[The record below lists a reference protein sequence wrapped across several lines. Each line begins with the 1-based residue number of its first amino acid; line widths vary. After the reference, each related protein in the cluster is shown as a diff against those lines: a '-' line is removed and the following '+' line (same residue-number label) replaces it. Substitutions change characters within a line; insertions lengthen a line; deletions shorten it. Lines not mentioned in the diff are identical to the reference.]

1 MSTFSVNQ
9 VRQLY
14 VVKTVVDYA
23 ESSLPSAA
31 GAVRMQTQGGYM
43 WFDHY
48 GPGGLT
54 RSDLINLDHLKY
66 FKAVKSSAMASTMKK
81 ELITISNSALST
93 SATIAGQDY
102 ILKFEFSNWGTA
114 GIEDTYYKYATVRG
128 NGVDTASVFYEKLY
142 DSLVMNFAKESVPL
156 LKFGL
161 VGTVGGL
168 TIYTSDPSYTFI
180 VDTTEADTEAVAGV
194 ITIGSDGNDTA
205 AKFNADI
212 ATAGL
217 DDIIYVSDVGTT
229 VEDVPTATALTYTGL
244 WVEELE
250 QPWSLGSKSFHRLNY
265 NTRCNKIT
273 LATGEE
279 INWGTVA
286 ATTVDTTTVGN
297 GKLICDL
304 EWFTAGERGDIYR
317 GVSAPYYP
325 KTELLGEKDATYSL
339 IELGYAFYDS
349 GVNEFPSEKTMTFAV
364 KDETDGTPYNT
375 INSLINDIEAAATS
389 LPEVTDLS

>member
-14 VVKTVVDYA
+14 VVKTVVDYQS
-23 ESSLPSAA
+23 SSLPSAA

-48 GPGGLT
+48 GPDGLT

-81 ELITISNSALST
+81 ELITISNSALSS

-168 TIYTSDPSYTFI
+168 TIYTSDPSYTFK
-180 VDTTEADTEAVAGV
+180 VDTTETATAAAAGV
-194 ITIGSDGNDTA
+194 ITIGSSGNYTV

-212 ATAGL
+212 ATASL
-217 DDIIYVSDVGTT
+217 DDIIYVSAVGS
-229 VEDVPTATALTYTGL
+229 VEAVSTETALTYTGL

-317 GVSAPYYP
+317 GACVPYYP

-364 KDETDGTPYNT
+364 KDGAGADLYTN

-389 LPEVTDLS
+389 FTVADLS

>member
-14 VVKTVVDYA
+14 VVKTVVDY
-23 ESSLPSAA
+23 ESSSLPSAA

-66 FKAVKSSAMASTMKK
+66 FKAVKSSAMNSTMKK
-81 ELITISNSALST
+81 ELITISDSALST

-128 NGVDTASVFYEKLY
+128 NGVDTASAFYEKLY

-168 TIYTSDPSYTFI
+168 TIYTSDPSYTFK
-180 VDTTEADTEAVAGV
+180 VDTAEATTAVANGV
-194 ITIGSDGNDTA
+194 ITIGSDGNSTVA
-205 AKFNADI
+205 HFNADI

-217 DDIIYVSDVGTT
+217 DDIIYVSVVGS
-229 VEDVPTATALTYTGL
+229 VAGVSTATALTYTGL
-244 WVEELE
+244 WVEELQ

-286 ATTVDTTTVGN
+286 ATTVNTTTVGN

-317 GVSAPYYP
+317 GASAPYYP

-364 KDETDGTPYNT
+364 KDETDGTPYT
-375 INSLINDIEAAATS
+375 AINSLINDIEAAATS
-389 LPEVTDLS
+389 FTVADLS

>member
-1 MSTFSVNQ
+1 
-9 VRQLY
+9 
-14 VVKTVVDYA
+14 
-23 ESSLPSAA
+23 
-31 GAVRMQTQGGYM
+31 
-43 WFDHY
+43 
-48 GPGGLT
+48 
-54 RSDLINLDHLKY
+54 
-66 FKAVKSSAMASTMKK
+66 
-81 ELITISNSALST
+81 
-93 SATIAGQDY
+93 
-102 ILKFEFSNWGTA
+102 
-114 GIEDTYYKYATVRG
+114 
-128 NGVDTASVFYEKLY
+128 
-142 DSLVMNFAKESVPL
+142 MNFAKESVPL

-168 TIYTSDPSYTFI
+168 TIYTSDPSYTFK
-180 VDTTEADTEAVAGV
+180 VDTTEAGTAAAAGV
-194 ITIGSDGNDTA
+194 ITIGSAGNDTV

-217 DDIIYVSDVGTT
+217 DDIIYVSDVGS
-229 VEDVPTATALTYTGL
+229 VAAVATATALTYTGL
-244 WVEELE
+244 WAEELE

-286 ATTVDTTTVGN
+286 ATTVDTTSVGN

-304 EWFTAGERGDIYR
+304 EWFTAGERSDIYR

-364 KDETDGTPYNT
+364 KDGTGGTFYTN
-375 INSLINDIEAAATS
+375 INSLIDDIEAATS
-389 LPEVTDLS
+389 ITVTGLS

>member
-1 MSTFSVNQ
+1 
-9 VRQLY
+9 
-14 VVKTVVDYA
+14 
-23 ESSLPSAA
+23 
-31 GAVRMQTQGGYM
+31 
-43 WFDHY
+43 
-48 GPGGLT
+48 
-54 RSDLINLDHLKY
+54 
-66 FKAVKSSAMASTMKK
+66 
-81 ELITISNSALST
+81 
-93 SATIAGQDY
+93 
-102 ILKFEFSNWGTA
+102 
-114 GIEDTYYKYATVRG
+114 
-128 NGVDTASVFYEKLY
+128 
-142 DSLVMNFAKESVPL
+142 MNFAKESVPL

-168 TIYTSDPSYTFI
+168 TIYTSDPSYTFK
-180 VDTTEADTEAVAGV
+180 VDITDKDTAASGGV
-194 ITIGSDGNDTA
+194 ITIGSDENTTA
-205 AKFNADI
+205 DHFNADI
-212 ATAGL
+212 AEAGL
-217 DDIIYVSDVGTT
+217 DDIIYVSAVGSSIEA
-229 VEDVPTATALTYTGL
+229 VSTATALTYTGL

-317 GVSAPYYP
+317 GACVPYYP

-349 GVNEFPSEKTMTFAV
+349 GVNEFPSEKTITFAV
-364 KDETDGTPYNT
+364 KDGAGAGLYTN
-375 INSLINDIEAAATS
+375 INSLINDIEKAATS
-389 LPEVTDLS
+389 FTVTDLS

>member
-14 VVKTVVDYA
+14 VVKTVVDYQS
-23 ESSLPSAA
+23 SSLPSAA

-48 GPGGLT
+48 GPDGLT

-81 ELITISNSALST
+81 ELITISDSALSS

-180 VDTTEADTEAVAGV
+180 VDDAKTATSAAAGV
-194 ITIGSDGNDTA
+194 ITIGSDGNSTA
-205 AKFNADI
+205 DDFNADI

-217 DDIIYVSDVGTT
+217 DDIIYVSAVGS
-229 VEDVPTATALTYTGL
+229 VAAVATATALTYTGL

-364 KDETDGTPYNT
+364 KDETDGTPYT
-375 INSLINDIEAAATS
+375 AINSLINDIEAAATS
-389 LPEVTDLS
+389 FTVADLS

>member
-14 VVKTVVDYA
+14 VVKTVVDY
-23 ESSLPSAA
+23 ESSSLPSAA

-54 RSDLINLDHLKY
+54 RSDLINLDYLKY

-81 ELITISNSALST
+81 ELITISDSALST

-128 NGVDTASVFYEKLY
+128 NGVDTASAFYKKLY

-168 TIYTSDPSYTFI
+168 TIYAANHDYTFK
-180 VDTTEADTEAVAGV
+180 VDTGETATALAAGV
-194 ITIGSDGNDTA
+194 ITIGSSGNSTA
-205 AKFNADI
+205 AQFNADI

-217 DDIIYVSDVGTT
+217 DNLIYVSAVGSVTGVSSET
-229 VEDVPTATALTYTGL
+229 ELTYTG
-244 WVEELE
+244 VVIEEE
-250 QPWSLGSKSFHRLNY
+250 AQPWSLGSKSFHRLNY

-273 LATGEE
+273 FATGEE

-286 ATTVDTTTVGN
+286 ATTVNTTTVGN

-317 GVSAPYYP
+317 GASAPYYP

-349 GVNEFPSEKTMTFAV
+349 GVNEFPSDKTITLAV
-364 KDETDGTPYNT
+364 KDGASGSTYTN
-375 INSLINDIEAAATS
+375 INLLINDIEAAATS
-389 LPEVTDLS
+389 FTVADLS

>member
-14 VVKTVVDYA
+14 VVKSVVDY
-23 ESSLPSAA
+23 ESSSLPSAA

-48 GPGGLT
+48 GPDGLT

-81 ELITISNSALST
+81 ELITISDSALSS

-168 TIYTSDPSYTFI
+168 TIYTSDPSYTFK
-180 VDTTEADTEAVAGV
+180 VDGSETATAAAAGV
-194 ITIGSDGNDTA
+194 ITIGSSGNDTV

-217 DDIIYVSDVGTT
+217 DDIIYVSAVGSVTDVS
-229 VEDVPTATALTYTGL
+229 TATALTYTGL

-317 GVSAPYYP
+317 GACVPYYP

-364 KDETDGTPYNT
+364 KDETDGTPYT
-375 INSLINDIEAAATS
+375 AINSLINDIEAAATS
-389 LPEVTDLS
+389 FTVADLS

>member
-14 VVKTVVDYA
+14 VVKTVVDYQ
-23 ESSLPSAA
+23 ESSLPSTA

-48 GPGGLT
+48 GPDGLT

-81 ELITISNSALST
+81 ELITISNSALSS

-128 NGVDTASVFYEKLY
+128 NGVDTASVFYKKLY

-168 TIYTSDPSYTFI
+168 TIYTSDPSYTFK
-180 VDTTEADTEAVAGV
+180 VDTTEAGTAAAAGV
-194 ITIGSDGNDTA
+194 ITIGSSGNSTVA
-205 AKFNADI
+205 HFNADI

-217 DDIIYVSDVGTT
+217 DDIIYVSAVGTPAA
-229 VEDVPTATALTYTGL
+229 VATATALTYTGL

-364 KDETDGTPYNT
+364 KDGAGANLYTN

-389 LPEVTDLS
+389 FTVADLS

>member
-14 VVKTVVDYA
+14 VVKTVVDY
-23 ESSLPSAA
+23 ESSSLPSAA

-48 GPGGLT
+48 GPDGLT

-81 ELITISNSALST
+81 ELITISNSALSS

-128 NGVDTASVFYEKLY
+128 NGVDTASVFYKKLY

-168 TIYTSDPSYTFI
+168 TIYTSDPSYTFK
-180 VDTTEADTEAVAGV
+180 VDTSDTDTAVAAGV

-217 DDIIYVSDVGTT
+217 DDIIYVSAVGS
-229 VEDVPTATALTYTGL
+229 VAGVSTATALTYTGL
-244 WVEELE
+244 WVEELQ

-286 ATTVDTTTVGN
+286 STTVDTTTVGN

-364 KDETDGTPYNT
+364 KDGADGSVYTT

-389 LPEVTDLS
+389 FTVADLA

>member
-14 VVKTVVDYA
+14 VVKTVVDY
-23 ESSLPSAA
+23 ESSSLPSAA

-48 GPGGLT
+48 GPDGLT

-81 ELITISNSALST
+81 ELITISNSALSS

-128 NGVDTASVFYEKLY
+128 NGVDTASVFYKKLY

-168 TIYTSDPSYTFI
+168 TIYTSDPSYTFK
-180 VDTTEADTEAVAGV
+180 VDTTEDETSVATGV

-217 DDIIYVSDVGTT
+217 DDIIYVSAVGS
-229 VEDVPTATALTYTGL
+229 VAGVSTATALTYTGL
-244 WVEELE
+244 WVEELQ

-286 ATTVDTTTVGN
+286 STTVDTTTVGN

-364 KDETDGTPYNT
+364 KDGADGSVYTT

-389 LPEVTDLS
+389 FTVADLA

>member
-14 VVKTVVDYA
+14 VVKTVVDYQS
-23 ESSLPSAA
+23 SSLPSAA

-48 GPGGLT
+48 GPDGLT

-81 ELITISNSALST
+81 ELITISNSALSS

-180 VDTTEADTEAVAGV
+180 VDDAKTATSAAAGV
-194 ITIGSDGNDTA
+194 ITIGSDGNSTA
-205 AKFNADI
+205 ANFNADI

-217 DDIIYVSDVGTT
+217 DDIIYVSAVGS
-229 VEDVPTATALTYTGL
+229 VAAVSTATALTYTGL

-364 KDETDGTPYNT
+364 KDGAGADLYTN

-389 LPEVTDLS
+389 FTVADLS

>member
-14 VVKTVVDYA
+14 VVKTVVDYQ
-23 ESSLPSAA
+23 SPSLPSAA

-48 GPGGLT
+48 GPDGLT

-81 ELITISNSALST
+81 ELITISDSALSS

-128 NGVDTASVFYEKLY
+128 NGVDTASVFYKKLY

-168 TIYTSDPSYTFI
+168 TIYTSDPSYTFK
-180 VDTTEADTEAVAGV
+180 VDTTKTATAVAAGV
-194 ITIGSDGNDTA
+194 ITIGSDGNSTA
-205 AKFNADI
+205 AHFNTDI

-217 DDIIYVSDVGTT
+217 DDIIYVSAVGS
-229 VEDVPTATALTYTGL
+229 VAAVATATALTYTGL

-364 KDETDGTPYNT
+364 KDGADGSVYTT

-389 LPEVTDLS
+389 FTVADLS

>member
-1 MSTFSVNQ
+1 
-9 VRQLY
+9 
-14 VVKTVVDYA
+14 
-23 ESSLPSAA
+23 
-31 GAVRMQTQGGYM
+31 
-43 WFDHY
+43 
-48 GPGGLT
+48 
-54 RSDLINLDHLKY
+54 
-66 FKAVKSSAMASTMKK
+66 
-81 ELITISNSALST
+81 
-93 SATIAGQDY
+93 
-102 ILKFEFSNWGTA
+102 
-114 GIEDTYYKYATVRG
+114 
-128 NGVDTASVFYEKLY
+128 
-142 DSLVMNFAKESVPL
+142 MNFAKESVPL

-180 VDTTEADTEAVAGV
+180 VDDAKTATSAAAGV
-194 ITIGSDGNDTA
+194 ITIGSSSNSTA
-205 AKFNADI
+205 ANFNADI

-217 DDIIYVSDVGTT
+217 DDIIYVSAVGS
-229 VEDVPTATALTYTGL
+229 VEDVSTATALTYTGL

-317 GVSAPYYP
+317 GAYVPYYP

-364 KDETDGTPYNT
+364 KDGAGADLYTN

-389 LPEVTDLS
+389 FTVADLS

>member
-14 VVKTVVDYA
+14 VVKTVVDYQS
-23 ESSLPSAA
+23 SSLPSAA

-48 GPGGLT
+48 GPDGLT

-81 ELITISNSALST
+81 ELITISNSALSS

-180 VDTTEADTEAVAGV
+180 VDDAKTATSAAAGV
-194 ITIGSDGNDTA
+194 ITIGSDGNSTA
-205 AKFNADI
+205 ANFNADI

-217 DDIIYVSDVGTT
+217 DDIIYVSAVGS
-229 VEDVPTATALTYTGL
+229 VAAVSTATALTYTGL
-244 WVEELE
+244 WVEELQ

-304 EWFTAGERGDIYR
+304 
-317 GVSAPYYP
+317 
-325 KTELLGEKDATYSL
+325 
-339 IELGYAFYDS
+339 
-349 GVNEFPSEKTMTFAV
+349 
-364 KDETDGTPYNT
+364 
-375 INSLINDIEAAATS
+375 
-389 LPEVTDLS
+389 

>member
-14 VVKTVVDYA
+14 VVKTVVDYQS
-23 ESSLPSAA
+23 SSLPSAA

-48 GPGGLT
+48 GPDGLT

-81 ELITISNSALST
+81 ELITISNSALSS

-128 NGVDTASVFYEKLY
+128 NGVDTASVFYKKLY

-180 VDTTEADTEAVAGV
+180 VDDAKTATSAAAGV
-194 ITIGSDGNDTA
+194 ITIGSDGNSTA
-205 AKFNADI
+205 ANFNADI

-217 DDIIYVSDVGTT
+217 DDIIYVSAVGS
-229 VEDVPTATALTYTGL
+229 VAAVSTATALTYTGL

-364 KDETDGTPYNT
+364 KDGAGADLYTN

-389 LPEVTDLS
+389 FTVADLS

>member
-14 VVKTVVDYA
+14 VVKSVVDY
-23 ESSLPSAA
+23 ESSSLPSAA

-48 GPGGLT
+48 GPDGLT

-81 ELITISNSALST
+81 ELITISDSALSS

-168 TIYTSDPSYTFI
+168 TIYTSDPSYTFK
-180 VDTTEADTEAVAGV
+180 VDGSETATAAAAGV
-194 ITIGSDGNDTA
+194 ITIGSSGNDTV

-217 DDIIYVSDVGTT
+217 DDIIYVSAVGSVTDVS
-229 VEDVPTATALTYTGL
+229 TATALTYTGL

-364 KDETDGTPYNT
+364 KDETDGTPYT
-375 INSLINDIEAAATS
+375 AINSLINDIEAAATS
-389 LPEVTDLS
+389 FTVADLS

>member
-9 VRQLY
+9 ARQLY
-14 VVKTVVDYA
+14 VVKTVVDY
-23 ESSLPSAA
+23 ESSSLPSAA

-66 FKAVKSSAMASTMKK
+66 FKAVKSSAMNSTMKK
-81 ELITISNSALST
+81 ELITISDSALST

-128 NGVDTASVFYEKLY
+128 NGVDTASAFYEKLY

-168 TIYTSDPSYTFI
+168 TIYTSDPSYTFK
-180 VDTTEADTEAVAGV
+180 VDTTEAATAVANGV
-194 ITIGSDGNDTA
+194 ITIGSSGNSTTA
-205 AKFNADI
+205 QFNADI

-217 DDIIYVSDVGTT
+217 DDIIYVSVVGS
-229 VEDVPTATALTYTGL
+229 VAAVATATAPTYTGL
-244 WVEELE
+244 WVEELQ

-286 ATTVDTTTVGN
+286 ATTVNTTTVGN

-317 GVSAPYYP
+317 GASAPYYP

-364 KDETDGTPYNT
+364 KDGTAGTLYT
-375 INSLINDIEAAATS
+375 AINSLINDIEAAATS
-389 LPEVTDLS
+389 FTVADLS

>member
-1 MSTFSVNQ
+1 MNTFSVNQ

-14 VVKTVVDYA
+14 VVKTVVDY
-23 ESSLPSAA
+23 ESSSLPSAA

-48 GPGGLT
+48 GPDGLT

-81 ELITISNSALST
+81 ELITISDSALSS

-128 NGVDTASVFYEKLY
+128 NGVDTASVFYKKLY

-168 TIYTSDPSYTFI
+168 TIYTSDPSYTFK
-180 VDTTEADTEAVAGV
+180 VDTTAATTAVAAGV
-194 ITIGSDGNDTA
+194 ITIGSDGNSTA
-205 AKFNADI
+205 ANFNADI

-217 DDIIYVSDVGTT
+217 DDIIYVSAVGS
-229 VEDVPTATALTYTGL
+229 VAGVSTATALTYTGL
-244 WVEELE
+244 WVEELQ

-286 ATTVDTTTVGN
+286 STTVDTTTVGN

-364 KDETDGTPYNT
+364 KDETDGTPYTT

-389 LPEVTDLS
+389 FTVADLS

>member
-14 VVKTVVDYA
+14 VVKTVVDYQ

-81 ELITISNSALST
+81 ELITISDSALSSNT
-93 SATIAGQDY
+93 TIAGQDY

-180 VDTTEADTEAVAGV
+180 VDDAKTATSAAAGV
-194 ITIGSDGNDTA
+194 ITIGSSANSTDDD
-205 AKFNADI
+205 FNADI

-217 DDIIYVSDVGTT
+217 DDIIYVSDVGTPAA
-229 VEDVPTATALTYTGL
+229 VATATALTYTGL

-317 GVSAPYYP
+317 GACVPYYP

-364 KDETDGTPYNT
+364 KDGAGAALYTN

-389 LPEVTDLS
+389 FTVADLS

>member
-1 MSTFSVNQ
+1 
-9 VRQLY
+9 
-14 VVKTVVDYA
+14 
-23 ESSLPSAA
+23 
-31 GAVRMQTQGGYM
+31 
-43 WFDHY
+43 
-48 GPGGLT
+48 
-54 RSDLINLDHLKY
+54 
-66 FKAVKSSAMASTMKK
+66 
-81 ELITISNSALST
+81 
-93 SATIAGQDY
+93 
-102 ILKFEFSNWGTA
+102 
-114 GIEDTYYKYATVRG
+114 
-128 NGVDTASVFYEKLY
+128 
-142 DSLVMNFAKESVPL
+142 MNFAKESVPL

-180 VDTTEADTEAVAGV
+180 VDTAEADTEAVAGV
-194 ITIGSDGNDTA
+194 ITIGSSGNNTA

-212 ATAGL
+212 ADAGL
-217 DDIIYVSDVGTT
+217 DDIIYVSAVGSVVAVST
-229 VEDVPTATALTYTGL
+229 ETALTYTGL

-273 LATGEE
+273 IATGEE

-286 ATTVDTTTVGN
+286 ATTVDTTSVGN

-364 KDETDGTPYNT
+364 KDGAGAGLYTN
-375 INSLINDIEAAATS
+375 INSLINDIEIAATS
-389 LPEVTDLS
+389 FEVTDLS

>member
-14 VVKTVVDYA
+14 VVKTVVDY
-23 ESSLPSAA
+23 ESSSLPSAA

-81 ELITISNSALST
+81 ELITISNSALSS

-128 NGVDTASVFYEKLY
+128 NGVDTASAFYEKLY

-168 TIYTSDPSYTFI
+168 TIYTSDPSYTFK
-180 VDTTEADTEAVAGV
+180 VDTTKTETAVANGV
-194 ITIGSDGNDTA
+194 ITIGSSGNSTTA
-205 AKFNADI
+205 HFNADI

-217 DDIIYVSDVGTT
+217 DDIIYVSVVGS
-229 VEDVPTATALTYTGL
+229 VEAVSTATAPTYTEL
-244 WVEELE
+244 WVEELQ

-364 KDETDGTPYNT
+364 KDGTAGTLYT
-375 INSLINDIEAAATS
+375 AINSLINDIEAAATS
-389 LPEVTDLS
+389 FTVADLS

>member
-14 VVKTVVDYA
+14 VVKTVVDYQS
-23 ESSLPSAA
+23 SSLPSAA

-66 FKAVKSSAMASTMKK
+66 FKAVKSSAMTSTMKK
-81 ELITISNSALST
+81 ELITISDSALSS

-168 TIYTSDPSYTFI
+168 TIYTSDPSYTFK
-180 VDTTEADTEAVAGV
+180 VDTAKKNTAVANGV
-194 ITIGSDGNDTA
+194 ITIGSDENTTTA
-205 AKFNADI
+205 HFNADI

-217 DDIIYVSDVGTT
+217 DDIIYVSVVGT
-229 VEDVPTATALTYTGL
+229 VAAVSTATALTYTGL
-244 WVEELE
+244 WVEELQ

-317 GVSAPYYP
+317 GASAPYYP

-364 KDETDGTPYNT
+364 KDETDGSPYT
-375 INSLINDIEAAATS
+375 QINSLINDIEAAATS
-389 LPEVTDLS
+389 FTVADLS

>member
-14 VVKTVVDYA
+14 VVKTVVDY
-23 ESSLPSAA
+23 ESSSLPSAA

-48 GPGGLT
+48 GPDGLT

-81 ELITISNSALST
+81 ELITISNSALS
-93 SATIAGQDY
+93 SSVTIAGQDY

-128 NGVDTASVFYEKLY
+128 NGVDTASVFYKKLY

-168 TIYTSDPSYTFI
+168 TIYTSDPSYTFK
-180 VDTTEADTEAVAGV
+180 VDTTEATTAVAAGV

-217 DDIIYVSDVGTT
+217 DDIIYVSAVGS
-229 VEDVPTATALTYTGL
+229 VAGVSTATALTYTGL
-244 WVEELE
+244 WVEELQ

-286 ATTVDTTTVGN
+286 STTVDTTTVGN

-364 KDETDGTPYNT
+364 KDGADGSVYTT

-389 LPEVTDLS
+389 FTVADLA

>member
-14 VVKTVVDYA
+14 VVKTVVDY
-23 ESSLPSAA
+23 ESSSLPSAA

-66 FKAVKSSAMASTMKK
+66 FKAVKSSAMTSTMKK
-81 ELITISNSALST
+81 ELITISDSALST

-128 NGVDTASVFYEKLY
+128 NGVDTASVFYKNLY

-168 TIYTSDPSYTFI
+168 TIYTSDPSYTFK
-180 VDTTEADTEAVAGV
+180 VDDSEAGTAAAAGV

-217 DDIIYVSDVGTT
+217 DDIIYVSAVRSIADVA
-229 VEDVPTATALTYTGL
+229 TATALTYTGL

-286 ATTVDTTTVGN
+286 STTVDTTTVGN

-364 KDETDGTPYNT
+364 KDETDGTPYT
-375 INSLINDIEAAATS
+375 AINSLINDIEAAATS
-389 LPEVTDLS
+389 FTVLDLS

>member
-14 VVKTVVDYA
+14 VVKTVVDY
-23 ESSLPSAA
+23 ESSSLPSAA

-48 GPGGLT
+48 GPDGLT

-81 ELITISNSALST
+81 ELITISNSALSS

-128 NGVDTASVFYEKLY
+128 NGVDTASVFYKKLY

-168 TIYTSDPSYTFI
+168 TIYTSDPSYTFK
-180 VDTTEADTEAVAGV
+180 VDTTKTATSAAAGV
-194 ITIGSDGNDTA
+194 ITIGSDGNSTA
-205 AKFNADI
+205 ANFNADI

-217 DDIIYVSDVGTT
+217 DDIIYVSAVGS
-229 VEDVPTATALTYTGL
+229 VAAVATATALTYTGL

-364 KDETDGTPYNT
+364 KDGAGADLYTN

-389 LPEVTDLS
+389 FTVADLS

>member
-14 VVKTVVDYA
+14 VVKTVVDYQS
-23 ESSLPSAA
+23 SSLPSAA

-48 GPGGLT
+48 GPDGLT

-81 ELITISNSALST
+81 ELITISDSALSS

-128 NGVDTASVFYEKLY
+128 NGVDTASVFYKKLY

-168 TIYTSDPSYTFI
+168 TIYTSDPSYTFK
-180 VDTTEADTEAVAGV
+180 VDTTEAGTVAAAGV
-194 ITIGSDGNDTA
+194 ITIGSDGNSTA
-205 AKFNADI
+205 ANFNADI

-217 DDIIYVSDVGTT
+217 DDIIYVSAVGS
-229 VEDVPTATALTYTGL
+229 VAAVATATALTYTGL
-244 WVEELE
+244 WVEELQ

-304 EWFTAGERGDIYR
+304 EWFTAGERVDIYR

-364 KDETDGTPYNT
+364 KDGAGANLYTN

-389 LPEVTDLS
+389 FTVADLS

>member
-14 VVKTVVDYA
+14 VVKTVVDYQS
-23 ESSLPSAA
+23 SSLPSAA

-48 GPGGLT
+48 GPDGLT

-81 ELITISNSALST
+81 ELITISDSALS
-93 SATIAGQDY
+93 SHATIAGQDY

-168 TIYTSDPSYTFI
+168 TIYTSDPSYTFK
-180 VDTTEADTEAVAGV
+180 VDTTKATTAVAAGV
-194 ITIGSDGNDTA
+194 ITIGSDGNSTA
-205 AKFNADI
+205 DDFNADI

-217 DDIIYVSDVGTT
+217 DDIIYVSAVGS
-229 VEDVPTATALTYTGL
+229 VAAVATATALTYTGL

-364 KDETDGTPYNT
+364 KDGAGADLYTN

-389 LPEVTDLS
+389 FTVADLS

>member
-14 VVKTVVDYA
+14 VVKTVVDY
-23 ESSLPSAA
+23 ESSSLPSAA

-81 ELITISNSALST
+81 ELITISDSALST

-128 NGVDTASVFYEKLY
+128 NGVDTASAFYEKLY

-168 TIYTSDPSYTFI
+168 TIYTSDPSYTFK
-180 VDTTEADTEAVAGV
+180 VDTTEAATAVANGV
-194 ITIGSDGNDTA
+194 ITIGSSGNSTTA
-205 AKFNADI
+205 HFNADI

-217 DDIIYVSDVGTT
+217 DDIIYVSVVGS
-229 VEDVPTATALTYTGL
+229 VAAVSTATALTYTGL
-244 WVEELE
+244 WVEELQ

-286 ATTVDTTTVGN
+286 ATTVNTTTVGN

-317 GVSAPYYP
+317 GASAPYYP

-364 KDETDGTPYNT
+364 KDETDGTPYT
-375 INSLINDIEAAATS
+375 AINSLINDIEAAATS
-389 LPEVTDLS
+389 FTVADLS

>member
-14 VVKTVVDYA
+14 VVKSVVDY
-23 ESSLPSAA
+23 ESSSLPSAA

-48 GPGGLT
+48 GPDGLT

-81 ELITISNSALST
+81 ELITISDSALSS

-168 TIYTSDPSYTFI
+168 TIYTSDPSYTFK
-180 VDTTEADTEAVAGV
+180 VDGSETATAAAAGV
-194 ITIGSDGNDTA
+194 ITIGSSGNDTV

-217 DDIIYVSDVGTT
+217 DDIIYVSAVGSVTDVS
-229 VEDVPTATALTYTGL
+229 TATALTYTGL

-364 KDETDGTPYNT
+364 KDETDGTPYT
-375 INSLINDIEAAATS
+375 AINSLINDIEAAATS
-389 LPEVTDLS
+389 FTVDDLS

>member
-14 VVKTVVDYA
+14 VVKTVVDY
-23 ESSLPSAA
+23 ESSSLPSAA

-66 FKAVKSSAMASTMKK
+66 FKAVKSSAMDSTMKK
-81 ELITISNSALST
+81 ELITISDSALST

-168 TIYTSDPSYTFI
+168 TIYTSDPSYTFK
-180 VDTTEADTEAVAGV
+180 VDTTKTETAVANGV
-194 ITIGSDGNDTA
+194 ITIGSSGNSTTA
-205 AKFNADI
+205 HFNADI

-217 DDIIYVSDVGTT
+217 DDIIYVSVVGS
-229 VEDVPTATALTYTGL
+229 VDAVATATALTYTGL
-244 WVEELE
+244 WVEELQ

-364 KDETDGTPYNT
+364 KDETDGTPYT
-375 INSLINDIEAAATS
+375 QINLLINDIEAAAISFT
-389 LPEVTDLS
+389 VADLS

>member
-14 VVKTVVDYA
+14 VVKTVVDYQ
-23 ESSLPSAA
+23 SPSLPSAA

-48 GPGGLT
+48 GPDGLT

-81 ELITISNSALST
+81 ELITISDSALSS

-168 TIYTSDPSYTFI
+168 TIYTSDPSYTFK
-180 VDTTEADTEAVAGV
+180 VDTTKTATSAAAGV
-194 ITIGSDGNDTA
+194 ITIGSDGNSTA
-205 AKFNADI
+205 DDFNADI

-217 DDIIYVSDVGTT
+217 DDIIYVSAVGS
-229 VEDVPTATALTYTGL
+229 VAAVATATALTYTGL

-349 GVNEFPSEKTMTFAV
+349 GVNEFPSEKIMTFAV
-364 KDETDGTPYNT
+364 KDGAAGSVYTT

-389 LPEVTDLS
+389 FTVADLS

>member
-14 VVKTVVDYA
+14 VVKTVVDY
-23 ESSLPSAA
+23 ESSSLPSAA

-66 FKAVKSSAMASTMKK
+66 FKAVKSSAMTSTMKK
-81 ELITISNSALST
+81 ELITISDSALST
-93 SATIAGQDY
+93 DTTIAGQDY

-168 TIYTSDPSYTFI
+168 TIYTSDPSYTFK
-180 VDTTEADTEAVAGV
+180 VDTTEATTAVANGV
-194 ITIGSDGNDTA
+194 ITIGSDGNSTTA
-205 AKFNADI
+205 HFNADI

-217 DDIIYVSDVGTT
+217 DDIIYVSVVGS
-229 VEDVPTATALTYTGL
+229 VVAVSTAAALTYTGL
-244 WVEELE
+244 WVEELQ

-286 ATTVDTTTVGN
+286 ATTVNTTTVGN

-317 GVSAPYYP
+317 GASAPYYP

-364 KDETDGTPYNT
+364 KDETDGTPYT
-375 INSLINDIEAAATS
+375 AINSLINDIEAAATS
-389 LPEVTDLS
+389 FTVADLS